1 MLSKLDLNYLD
12 LFKKKYVYSCPICGG
27 KDSFCVCW
35 KRYNEEIKKVSAGIP
50 VKYRKY
56 TIDDFTHPQLKEQ
69 KQYIQ
74 GVIADFD
81 NIRLNGDTIYLYGSS
96 GTAKTMS
103 ACLIAA
109 EAIRRGYEVH
119 YYDSMQSIV
128 TKLKQSWSDD
138 STSNVL
144 REITASDLIVIDNIG
159 RENVLNE
166 NVKNEVLNMFKQRC
180 YNCLP
185 TIFIAPVP
193 VSEIPLKL
201 DKDVVEVFLTNSFK
215 QVMFKGFD
223 YAKRVLGEK

>member
-1 MLSKLDLNYLD
+1 MLSKLDLNYLE
-12 LFKKKYVYSCPICGG
+12 LFKKKYVYSCPVCGG
-27 KDSFCVCW
+27 KDSFCDCW
-35 KRYNEEIKKVSAGIP
+35 KRYNEEIKKVAAGIP

-56 TIDDFTHPQLKEQ
+56 TIDDFTHPQLVEQ

-74 GVIADFD
+74 SVIADFD
-81 NIRLNGDTIYLYGSS
+81 NIRLNGDTLYLYGSS

-128 TKLKQSWSDD
+128 TKLKQSWAED
-138 STSNVL
+138 STANIL

-166 NVKNEVLNMFKQRC
+166 NVKNEILNMFKQRC

-223 YAKRVLGEK
+223 YAKKVLGEK